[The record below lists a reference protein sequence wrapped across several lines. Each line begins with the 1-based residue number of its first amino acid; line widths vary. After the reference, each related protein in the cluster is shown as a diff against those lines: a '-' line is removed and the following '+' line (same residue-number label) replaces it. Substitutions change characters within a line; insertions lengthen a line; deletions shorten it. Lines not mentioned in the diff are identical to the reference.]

1 MGRRKRYVDDMD
13 VNLSDYEETGDSDDE
28 RAKARKKMKYELKDS
43 DEMDSSDE
51 APKVKVLPTPAPP
64 TTTGADTLV
73 QASVYYEPPE
83 EEANVVEKVLSHR
96 TRPSKLE
103 EKLYGETIEEYYVKY
118 KNFSYIHAEWNTYF
132 KLLKGDKRFDQKL
145 KRYKAKLEQLGPF
158 AYVEDEPFI
167 QITPVSY
174 THLTLPTKA

>member
-1 MGRRKRYVDDMD
+1 MAERNVSFVGANADCQVHVCVCVLLQRRRSARNMGRRKRYVDDLD

-96 TRPSKLE
+96 TRPSKVAGILRCHIC
-103 EKLYGETIEEYYVKY
+103 TAVFI
-118 KNFSYIHAEWNTYF
+118 
-132 KLLKGDKRFDQKL
+132 LLT
-145 KRYKAKLEQLGPF
+145 
-158 AYVEDEPFI
+158 V
-167 QITPVSY
+167 
-174 THLTLPTKA
+174 